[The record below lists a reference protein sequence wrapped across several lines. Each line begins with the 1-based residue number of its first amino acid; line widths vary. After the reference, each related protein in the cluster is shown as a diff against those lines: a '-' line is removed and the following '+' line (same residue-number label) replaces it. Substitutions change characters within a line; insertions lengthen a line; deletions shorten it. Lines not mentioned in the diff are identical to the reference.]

1 MDSRLD
7 FILKTLAQLYPSAAC
22 ALVHRNPFE
31 LLCAVI
37 LSAQTK
43 DEAVNKVTVD
53 LFKRYPDAVSLSQ
66 AKHEDVEEIIKSLGL
81 YHHKAASLILT
92 AQELVNKYQGEVPA
106 TRAELEALSGVGRKT
121 ANVILAVAFG
131 VPALA
136 VDTHVARVSKRLG
149 LVAAK
154 DNVLTIEKKLCQM
167 ISIDQWSSTHQ
178 RLIFFGRDIC
188 NAKKPQCQRCPLCEI
203 CTSKQK
209 KEK

>member
-7 FILKTLAQLYPSAAC
+7 FILKTLAQLYPNAAC
-22 ALVHRNPFE
+22 ALIHRNPFE

-43 DEAVNKVTVD
+43 DEAVNKVTID
-53 LFKRYPDAVSLSQ
+53 LFRRYPDAASLSQ

-92 AQELVNKYQGEVPA
+92 AQELVHKYKGEVP
-106 TRAELEALSGVGRKT
+106 TERAELEALSGVGRKT

-167 ISIDQWSSTHQ
+167 IAIDQWNSTHQ
-178 RLIFFGRDIC
+178 RLILFGRDIC

-203 CTSKQK
+203 CPSKQK